1 MLASWRLV
9 KLQIARLCTEKSW
22 HALALQ
28 LIHEAASKLEQ
39 QDGHEN
45 REFIILVL
53 DPDVQMLPWEN
64 IPVLTKQEVYRM
76 PSAGPQYMSSR
87 ERVVAAMNLKGN
99 NKNTKRTRKPS
110 SHNQPAQS
118 NVDESR
124 HIECNHKHGR
134 KIDVHS

>member
-1 MLASWRLV
+1 
-9 KLQIARLCTEKSW
+9 

-87 ERVVAAMNLKGN
+87 EVR
-99 NKNTKRTRKPS
+99 
-110 SHNQPAQS
+110 
-118 NVDESR
+118 
-124 HIECNHKHGR
+124 
-134 KIDVHS
+134 

>member
-1 MLASWRLV
+1 MMKSATKTKTMV
-9 KLQIARLCTEKSW
+9 KKP
-22 HALALQ
+22 

-87 ERVVAAMNLKGN
+87 EVR
-99 NKNTKRTRKPS
+99 
-110 SHNQPAQS
+110 
-118 NVDESR
+118 
-124 HIECNHKHGR
+124 
-134 KIDVHS
+134 

>member
-1 MLASWRLV
+1 MVA
-9 KLQIARLCTEKSW
+9 T

-39 QDGHEN
+39 QDSHEN

-64 IPVLTKQEVYRM
+64 TPVLTKQ
-76 PSAGPQYMSSR
+76 
-87 ERVVAAMNLKGN
+87 ERVVAAMNQKGN